1 MGALMLIFAV
11 MAADTQD
18 TARIAELF
26 RSASKWRVGEAIG
39 EVDSARKE
47 LIGMGKIALDY
58 IFSQKMATTS
68 TLEYRAIKSVVK
80 GLRQDAKLYIQNCLR
95 SDNDTVLV
103 NCLRLIGDIKDTAFG
118 GDVERFLDESYSGR
132 VRRTAAFA
140 LGRLKYRDA
149 FPRLAR
155 CVHDTSFRMRLVA
168 VPAAAET
175 GGKDAVP
182 LLTDV
187 ALNDEFFL
195 IRMEAA
201 HALAKS
207 APDDG
212 LKAALDAIDTT
223 HDHDA
228 RVRSLQMVDVFLRK
242 NRYGGALLRR
252 ARHIL
257 IELSNDDDPVV
268 RGYAVRA
275 LGNIMD
281 GNVRTALSVMLAG
294 EENLFVVSQLEEA
307 LADSCDS
314 KR

>member
-1 MGALMLIFAV
+1 MGALMLVFAV

-18 TARIAELF
+18 TARVAELF
-26 RSASKWRVGEAIG
+26 RSASKWRVGEAVG

-47 LIGMGKIALDY
+47 LISMGKTALDY

-68 TLEYRAIKSVVK
+68 TLEYRAIKSVVRE
-80 GLRQDAKLYIQNCLR
+80 LRQDATPYIQRCLQ

-103 NCLRLIGDIKDTAFG
+103 NCLRLIGDIKDTVFG
-118 GDVERFLDESYSGR
+118 GDVERFLDESYNGR

-149 FPRLAR
+149 FPKLAR

-182 LLTDV
+182 LLMDV

-212 LKAALDAIDTT
+212 LKAALDAIDST
-223 HDHDA
+223 HDHNA
-228 RVRSLQMVDVFLRK
+228 KSRLLQIVDVFLRK
-242 NRYGGALLRR
+242 NRYDGALLRR
-252 ARHIL
+252 LRHVL
-257 IELSNDDDPVV
+257 VELSNDDDPVV

-275 LGNIMD
+275 LGKIMD
-281 GNVRTALSVMLAG
+281 GNVKTALSAMMAG
-294 EENLFVVSQLEEA
+294 EENIFVVSQLEEA
-307 LADSCDS
+307 LADSCEGN
-314 KR
+314 R